1 MQGKELLSNIGNM
14 SVTLLGAGVS
24 NTPLVRFLAERGARV
39 SVRDKKTDLGDRAE
53 AFTEAGATLILGE
66 GYLDDITEDVIFR
79 SPGFRPDTPQIADAT
94 ARGAILTS
102 EIKLFLECCP
112 CPVYAV
118 TGSDGK
124 STTTTVT
131 SLMLAKAFEGT
142 KRTAFLGGNIGEP
155 LLHRIDAIKPDD
167 AVAVELSSFQLMDA
181 DAPAEAAIIT
191 NVTPNHLNWHTG
203 MDEYIEA
210 KSRIL
215 RRAKRAV
222 LNYGNDVTRRL
233 GEGLSIPVTY
243 FSRNPIPLEKLA
255 DKDSAT
261 FIEDGAIVR
270 YGAAIGGKRERTE
283 IMRVADIVL
292 PGLHNAENYMAAASA
307 VWNAASSADV
317 RAVASTFGGVR
328 HRLQLVA
335 EKDGVRFY
343 NSSIDS
349 SPTRT
354 AAALD
359 ALSGR
364 SLVVICGGYDKNIPY
379 EPLADEIFAHPGVR
393 VVVTNGQT
401 GPKIAALLRAHPKF
415 AESTLTLVEE
425 VKFDDA
431 VRRAAS
437 LARPGDS
444 VLLSPASASF
454 DQFENFEK
462 RGERFTELVNELS
475 ASAS

>member
-14 SVTLLGAGVS
+14 TVTLLGAGVS
-24 NTPLVRFLAERGARV
+24 NTPLVRFLTERGARV
-39 SVRDKKTDLGDRAE
+39 TVRDKKTDLGERAE
-53 AFTEAGATLILGE
+53 AFREAGATLILGD
-66 GYLDDITEDVIFR
+66 GYLDGITEDVVFR
-79 SPGFRPDTPQIADAT
+79 SPGFRPDTPQIAAAV

-112 CPVYAV
+112 CPVYAI

-131 SLMLAKAFEGT
+131 SLILKKAFEGT
-142 KRTAFLGGNIGEP
+142 GRTVFLGGNIGEP
-155 LLHRIDAIKPDD
+155 LLHRIDSIKPDD
-167 AVAVELSSFQLMDA
+167 AVAVELSSFQLMDV
-181 DAPAEAAIIT
+181 DAPVEAAVIT

-215 RRAKRAV
+215 HRAKRAV
-222 LNYGNDVTRRL
+222 LNYGNDVTRQL
-233 GEGLSIPVTY
+233 GEGLSIPVTF
-243 FSRNPIPLEKLA
+243 FSRYPIPLENLA
-255 DKDSAT
+255 EKDGAV

-270 YGAAIGGKRERTE
+270 YGAAISGERERTE
-283 IMRVADIVL
+283 IMKLADVVL
-292 PGLHNAENYMAAASA
+292 PGLHNAENYMAAAA
-307 VWNAASSADV
+307 ALWGAASGGDV

-328 HRLQLVA
+328 HRLQLIC
-335 EKDGVRFY
+335 EKDGVKFY
-343 NSSIDS
+343 NGSIDS

-359 ALSGR
+359 ALADR
-364 SLVVICGGYDKNIPY
+364 SIVLICGGYDKKIPY
-379 EPLADEIFAHPGVR
+379 EPLAEAIFAHPGVR
-393 VVVTNGQT
+393 AVVTNGQT

-415 AESTLTLVEE
+415 AEGALTLAEE
-425 VKFDDA
+425 PKFDDA
-431 VRRAAS
+431 VRLAAS
-437 LARPGDS
+437 LARRGDC

-462 RGERFTELVNELS
+462 RGERFAELVAAL
-475 ASAS
+475 